1 MRELLQFRPAPKYRT
16 ALLLTL
22 LTLLI
27 LFLLAPKTSQA
38 TPQAQTTPAG
48 AVTILQ
54 SDDNG
59 LTFELTPPTLQQTPV
74 QLAGSQ
80 YHSLHLDGYG
90 HMALAGQPDLPQSSL
105 LIGLPPGAEATL
117 TLLDSS
123 SRQLE
128 NVAVLP
134 AVSQTL
140 ANEDVSD
147 LVHLE
152 PDFIES
158 YTPDRAAYAATTP
171 FPDSPVSLGETSWL
185 RDQRVVQVWVRP
197 VQATPAGATITIHDR
212 LQIRVDFTYP
222 NGRPA
227 AATTPR
233 PESATYE
240 TTLQANIL
248 NYDEAQAWRQPR
260 PVTNGLL
267 PVSPCLDS
275 NAFRITLQ
283 ETGMYKLTYS
293 ELANAGLSGSLT
305 SSTIRMCSEDQEIS
319 IRVIDGGDGSF
330 GSGDYVLFHGEALK
344 TQETTTNVYWFT
356 SGGSNGLRMA
366 SNNEAANTNTPS
378 DYAKTLHLEEDHVY
392 RSETPM
398 NDNNDHWY
406 WALLTY
412 NPTAGL
418 DAPFTVNNRIGT
430 GYMVN
435 VQVEVYG
442 RRTSTGVPTD
452 YRFEVKLNNQS
463 VGIGQFTGSNNTR
476 YLFSGDID
484 ASALQEGS
492 NLITIQ
498 PLDVNGSYYF
508 FALNWIEVNVRR
520 QFVAQNNRLAF
531 TQDTAGDWKFQ
542 ASGFNGSADVYNVTD
557 PKNPVRMTNAAGSGT
572 VTFSQDLSAPA
583 GYEMVTASA
592 YRSAQSIVKDTPSN
606 WRSPNTADYIIITDP
621 SLDSTA
627 LSSLRQ
633 KRTNQGLIVKT
644 VYVQD
649 IFDEFGYGI
658 YSTQAIADF
667 LAYAYEFWDNNGQS
681 PPPTYALLVGEGSY
695 DHRNILGEN
704 GPGDNLVPVYLLS
717 GIDSN
722 IGETTA
728 DNRYVAFGSDA
739 LAQMDLGRLPV
750 KNTTELTTVVN
761 KILAYENAPY
771 DPRRA
776 STHFFVADNA
786 HNPSDCYLDPAG
798 DFFANVNNFIG
809 DFIGPNGQIL
819 KRVYYAPLSCY
830 PNSDYPVYEPY
841 YAGTT
846 IDIQQRVISQYNAG
860 PQFIVYTG
868 HSGTLQWGKDSERF
882 LTTTSIQTLANGDR
896 TTIMLPMTCLEG
908 LYHFPA
914 DEDAGLSE
922 SLLRLTTGGA
932 VASFAPTGLQVQT
945 AHNLLLDGFY
955 MGLYEQGAT
964 TLGQAVMEA
973 KVNLKLNGGSQYQ
986 DLQDTFMLL
995 GDPAMQVKTWHS
1007 SYQVSVPA
1015 IVKP

>member
-1 MRELLQFRPAPKYRT
+1 MFPAVPNPDQEALPRANELARLLNLLRVPAAPTMPLFSEQGRTRGLQRSFRQSQEIARDTRNWDEIAHAELQMGLHNYQWGDFDGAVAHFREAQGRSRLASHEHTIFFSLLAQFGEGCACHQLYDYEKALGLYRQTRSQLERQQRLLQPRDYSPEHDLRRRFLEALR
-16 ALLLTL
+16 LLL
-22 LTLLI
+22 
-27 LFLLAPKTSQA
+27 
-38 TPQAQTTPAG
+38 
-48 AVTILQ
+48 
-54 SDDNG
+54 N
-59 LTFELTPPTLQQTPV
+59 
-74 QLAGSQ
+74 
-80 YHSLHLDGYG
+80 
-90 HMALAGQPDLPQSSL
+90 
-105 LIGLPPGAEATL
+105 
-117 TLLDSS
+117 
-123 SRQLE
+123 
-128 NVAVLP
+128 
-134 AVSQTL
+134 
-140 ANEDVSD
+140 
-147 LVHLE
+147 
-152 PDFIES
+152 
-158 YTPDRAAYAATTP
+158 AATEALDHTMQ
-171 FPDSPVSLGETSWL
+171 
-185 RDQRVVQVWVRP
+185 QRV
-197 VQATPAGATITIHDR
+197 T
-212 LQIRVDFTYP
+212 
-222 NGRPA
+222 A
-227 AATTPR
+227 AIAEPPPPR
-233 PESATYE
+233 AP
-240 TTLQANIL
+240 
-248 NYDEAQAWRQPR
+248 
-260 PVTNGLL
+260 G
-267 PVSPCLDS
+267 C
-275 NAFRITLQ
+275 ITLQ